1 MNLMQSQTAPLPWTF
16 HLAAALSL
24 SLGWG
29 IRGNYGHEYGAMI
42 PGALAALAV
51 CLMSGRPDWHR
62 RAAEFAW
69 LGALGWSFG
78 GSISYMQVVA
88 YTHSGHSPSVLYG
101 FACLFVIGFLWA
113 APGGAGTALAAVAPR
128 RFLSDLLLPMSLV
141 FALWWLQGVAIE
153 PWLRSLGFKLNWYD
167 TDWLAALLAIAGGL
181 LALAI
186 RRRLDAATGLVLS
199 MAVGWWAG
207 FAILV
212 LGLDL
217 HMTPPRG
224 DNWAGCLGL
233 TIGALWWLRRAGL
246 GEAARAGL
254 VCGFIGGIG
263 FAAASML
270 KLVEVT
276 SGYQTNWHSILE
288 QTTGLFNGLAL
299 AVAMATLAR
308 SAPAI
313 DDATD
318 PDPDAAVGS
327 PVDRD
332 VRPVLRRAGDHV
344 PQPEEER
351 GPVGPGPRRAGADGR
366 ALRRGLVRP
375 GLPADRADLP
385 GALAPARR
393 RPLAI
398 VPPGPMGRGQLLY
411 VVLLW
416 WVVAGNFERIVVSFT
431 AQRLVTEGVIGA
443 VALAC
448 TLIVLAWPPP
458 DRSVPAPAAG
468 SRPGPSLAGADARGG
483 PGGGGRRHRRQ
494 LGGGPR
500 RLRRSLRGPR
510 QPAHPVRPRRDHPPG
525 TQMIEYR
532 AITRRSGEHAA
543 LAATAACG
551 PRAMGR
557 CGASIGVRPD
567 RKAQRTSIRRRS
579 WANRSAES

>member
-1 MNLMQSQTAPLPWTF
+1 MEPDSAPPPWTF
-16 HLAAALSL
+16 PVAAALSL

-78 GSISYMQVVA
+78 GSMSYMQVVA

-101 FACLFVIGFLWA
+101 FAGLFVIGFLWA
-113 APGGAGTALAAVAPR
+113 APGGAGTALAALASR

-141 FALWWLQGVAIE
+141 FGLWWLQGAAIE
-153 PWLRSLGFKLNWYD
+153 PWLRSRGQELDWFD

-186 RRRLDAATGLVLS
+186 RRRLDPATGLVLS
-199 MAVGWWAG
+199 MAAGWWAG
-207 FAILV
+207 FAIMV

-224 DNWAGCLGL
+224 DNWAGCLGM
-233 TIGALWWLRRAGL
+233 TVGALWWLRRAGL
-246 GEAARAGL
+246 AGAARAGL

-299 AVAMATLAR
+299 AAAMAPLAR
-308 SAPAI
+308 SAPAVD
-313 DDATD
+313 DDA
-318 PDPDAAVGS
+318 DA
-327 PVDRD
+327 PT
-332 VRPVLRRAGDHV
+332 
-344 PQPEEER
+344 
-351 GPVGPGPRRAGADGR
+351 
-366 ALRRGLVRP
+366 
-375 GLPADRADLP
+375 
-385 GALAPARR
+385 ARR
-393 RPLAI
+393 RTATYALAFVVLGITYLNLRKNVGQWLQAHAVPGRMAGLSAGAWFDLAYLLIALTFLTMVFRHARRPMAI
-398 VPPGPMGRGQLLY
+398 VPTSPMGRGQLLY

-416 WVVAGNFERIVVSFT
+416 WLVAGNFERIVVAF
-431 AQRLVTEGVIGA
+431 AAERLVTEGVIGI

-448 TLIVLAWPPP
+448 TMIVLAWPPP
-458 DRSVPAPAAG
+458 ARTAPSPAPAAVPG
-468 SRPGPSLAGADARGG
+468 RPWLARTMAAGLVA
-483 PGGGGRRHRRQ
+483 
-494 LGGGPR
+494 
-500 RLRRSLRGPR
+500 
-510 QPAHPVRPRRDHPPG
+510 
-525 TQMIEYR
+525 
-532 AITRRSGEHAA
+532 AA
-543 LAATAACG
+543 LAIVVDWAVVRAVHCDRFAGHAGRHMRFGPDATIH
-551 PRAMGR
+551 R
-557 CGASIGVRPD
+557 GA
-567 RKAQRTSIRRRS
+567 RR
-579 WANRSAES
+579 